1 MVSTNDCKQF
11 NLNPT
16 KNPVTKRKIK
26 KSGAVYKKLEKDC
39 NKSPS
44 RTTPVRRRRK
54 KSVSKS
60 PSRTTPVRRRRKKSV
75 SKSPSRTTPVRRRRK
90 KSVSKSPSRTT
101 PVRRRRKKSVSKFP
115 SKVEVILS
123 SKSCERSPVR
133 RSAVRS
139 PVRRSAVRSPVRRSA
154 VRSPVR
160 RSAVRSP
167 VRRSA
172 VRSPVRRSAVRSP
185 MIKRNFTNEECAIW
199 ERNKTINPRTKK
211 NIKVWGPV
219 YRELHSACTK
229 INKTYV
235 ERPSRSST
243 RKSGYS
249 TDDTYRRN
257 STNRTTP
264 PLLNVDD
271 TYRRNSTN
279 TLEKLTTSPRR
290 SVPKKS
296 RAKKSVTVLKK
307 TTKSKKPLISDDL
320 SFVTANTT
328 LSNNSDQT
336 NVWSEFLNNM

>member
-54 KSVSKS
+54 KSVSK
-60 PSRTTPVRRRRKKSV
+60 
-75 SKSPSRTTPVRRRRK
+75 
-90 KSVSKSPSRTT
+90 
-101 PVRRRRKKSVSKFP
+101 FP

-123 SKSCERSPVR
+123 SKSCE
-133 RSAVRS
+133 
-139 PVRRSAVRSPVRRSA
+139 
-154 VRSPVR
+154 
-160 RSAVRSP
+160 
-167 VRRSA
+167 
-172 VRSPVRRSAVRSP
+172 RSPVRRSAVRSP